1 MMCEIA
7 LALLLD
13 GSASVSNHDWNIQVE
28 QTARAIESPEVID
41 AIQRSGAIAITAIT
55 FSHTQSQNV
64 RWRILRSAED
74 ARAAATAIRE
84 NMQQPHYGMT
94 HIAGALEFAQRA
106 FANVPCEVGQYIVD
120 LSTDGKDNED
130 EMQNARDQL
139 QEAGTRINVI
149 VVGDEEDAAVLRRSA
164 VTYDGFLLRAESWD
178 DYPLLFRRKIVLE
191 LTQATP

>member
-13 GSASVSNHDWNIQVE
+13 GSASVHHEDWRTQVE
-28 QTARAIESPEVID
+28 QTARAIESPEVVD
-41 AIQRSGAIAITAIT
+41 AIERAGAIAITAIV
-55 FSHTQSQNV
+55 FSHTQTQNV
-64 RWRILRSAED
+64 GWRVLRNADD
-74 ARAAATAIRE
+74 ARRAAAEVRT

-130 EMQNARDQL
+130 EMATARDQL
-139 QEAGTRINVI
+139 QEAGTRVNVI

-164 VTYDGFLLRAESWD
+164 VTYDGFLLRAESWG